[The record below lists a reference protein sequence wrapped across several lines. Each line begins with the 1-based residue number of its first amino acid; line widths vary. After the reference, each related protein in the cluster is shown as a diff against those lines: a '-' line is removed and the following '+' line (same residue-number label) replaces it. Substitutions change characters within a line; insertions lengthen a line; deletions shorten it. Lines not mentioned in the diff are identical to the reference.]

1 MQKQIDVEIAKKCAD
16 IYEIATSSE
25 LKNDY
30 HGALQMYKRGK
41 KLDPDFREWDNDIQN
56 VERKLAI
63 ISKYG
68 TAKGIKIVNGEIE
81 LGMTTEMVKDALNNY
96 FGLYEISRTNDSRG
110 KIEVWRLRKANML
123 EEIKANPWI
132 LGLPADLL
140 AFAWLSCDAIYDKT
154 KNKFL
159 KFKNN
164 LLIEKKDNIDLF
176 DSMFD

>member
-1 MQKQIDVEIAKKCAD
+1 
-16 IYEIATSSE
+16 
-25 LKNDY
+25 
-30 HGALQMYKRGK
+30 
-41 KLDPDFREWDNDIQN
+41 
-56 VERKLAI
+56 
-63 ISKYG
+63 
-68 TAKGIKIVNGEIE
+68 
-81 LGMTTEMVKDALNNY
+81 MTTEMVKDALNNY